1 MDLKKLSKDEL
12 IKYIKL
18 KTNNAPDMVYR
29 DISSLKYNVAV
40 VYNEHVCNSEF
51 ISNFVIKSISN
62 IIYDNSNFNKLNNI
76 EKNSNKNKVTITK
89 INDKESKNKEK
100 QKNEE
105 LFNLLKSQ
113 IYFSKAVE
121 FDYNK
126 DDLFYYL
133 YSGFAIIVLDNHIIA
148 LETRAFLNRAIAE
161 PTNERSLKGPKDAFN
176 ENYSQNIGLIR
187 KRLKDDNLKLL
198 EERLGRRSKTKIGI
212 LYIED
217 ICKKNLLN
225 EVVNSLKQI
234 EIDAVFDSNT
244 LSEFLIARNNTT
256 IFPTIISTERPDLV
270 SNYLLQGRVVI
281 ITENSPF
288 AIVFPTVISDFFK
301 HMDDYY
307 EKSNSIG
314 FIRCIRY
321 LAFFITIFMPAIYV
335 ALTTFNQEALPTQLL
350 VSFATQRASVPAS
363 AFIEA
368 IVMIISFEILR
379 EGDFRVPSMA
389 GSTLSIV
396 GALILRRS
404 SSFSWNSFTCY
415 DYSCSNN
422 NNIRYIIYRCKFSKC
437 T

>member
-1 MDLKKLSKDEL
+1 MNLKKLSKDEL
-12 IKYIKL
+12 IKYIKA
-18 KTNNAPDMVYR
+18 KTNDSPDMMYR
-29 DISSLKYNVAV
+29 DINSLKYSVAV
-40 VYNEHVCNSEF
+40 VYNEHVCNTEF
-51 ISNFVIKSISN
+51 ISNFIIKSISN
-62 IIYDNSNFNKLNNI
+62 IIYDNSTFNKISDI
-76 EKNSNKNKVTITK
+76 EEKQSNKVSITK
-89 INDKESKNKEK
+89 LEKRNNTNK
-100 QKNEE
+100 QQNNEE

-126 DDLFYYL
+126 DDLFYYI
-133 YSGFAIIVLDNHIIA
+133 YSGFAIIILDSHIIA

-187 KRLKDDNLKLL
+187 KRLKDDNLRLQ

-217 ICKKNLLN
+217 ICKKELLN
-225 EVVNSLKQI
+225 EVVSSLKQI
-234 EIDAVFDSNT
+234 DIDAIFDSNT
-244 LSEFLIARNNTT
+244 LAEFLIARNNTT

-270 SNYLLQGRVVI
+270 SNYLLQGRVVV

-288 AIVFPTVISDFFK
+288 AIVFPTIIADFFK

-314 FIRCIRY
+314 FIRVIRY
-321 LAFFITIFMPAIYV
+321 LAFFITLFMPAIYV

-368 IVMIISFEILR
+368 IIMIISFEILR

-404 SSFSWNSFTCY
+404 CSFSWNSLTSN

-422 NNIRYIIYRCKFSKC
+422 YYFRHIIYRCKFSKC